1 MPGDPAADSSLAVVG
16 RARPHQARH
25 ASAPESGTGTGDAT
39 SRPGARGKR
48 VLVPES
54 RSVRSLRIGPSGEGS
69 NLPTLGV
76 GLWDR
81 ASLECSIQNVIV
93 STGWRVTLF
102 SEPGFAGAVVDH
114 TGAEREAA
122 LTIDEPALSLIVE
135 PPVLAEAATVFERAH
150 FGGRWKVLTPGRYR
164 MDGLKLAVGGLGSLS
179 LPAGWRAVLDF
190 GSASGVASDASV
202 PDFDA
207 WNAGAPIQALEI
219 EAPGCGRGNGKA
231 WVRLIGDQSGL
242 PLHVAA
248 GPDASVQLGPPGVG
262 TYFRIDPRDDGWFS
276 LAGLTIA
283 RPSTLRSPSSRPATS
298 TGTLAEL
305 SVASHEPGAALW
317 AAPAPEE
324 RVLFRWVPLA
334 DGTVA
339 IQSRATGLVLD
350 VCGGGRTP
358 GTAIVQWYPHLERN
372 QRFDLAAAPS
382 RA

>member
-1 MPGDPAADSSLAVVG
+1 MPGDPACDLSFAAVR
-16 RARPHQARH
+16 RARPQ
-25 ASAPESGTGTGDAT
+25 PL
-39 SRPGARGKR
+39 PGARGKR

-69 NLPTLGV
+69 DIPTLGG

-81 ASLECSIQNVIV
+81 DRLVSLECSIRNVIV
-93 STGWRVTLF
+93 ATGWRVTLF
-102 SEPGFAGAVVDH
+102 SEPGFSGTVVDH
-114 TGAEREAA
+114 TGDEREAA
-122 LTIDEPALSLIVE
+122 LTMDEPARSLIVE

-150 FGGRWKVLTPGRYR
+150 FGGRWKALTPGRYG
-164 MDGLKLAVGGLGSLS
+164 MDGLKLAVGGLGSLW
-179 LPAGWRAVLDF
+179 LPAGWRAVLDHGPANSF
-190 GSASGVASDASV
+190 ASDVSV
-202 PDFDA
+202 LDFDA
-207 WNAGAPIQALEI
+207 WNAGTPIQALEI
-219 EAPGCGRGNGKA
+219 EAPGCGREKSKA

-248 GPDASVQLGPPGVG
+248 GPEASVQLGPPGVG
-262 TYFRIDPRDDGWFS
+262 TYFRIDMRDDGWFS
-276 LAGLTIA
+276 LAGLTIV
-283 RPSTLRSPSSRPATS
+283 RPSASRSPSSRPTTS

-305 SVASHEPGAALW
+305 SIASLEPGAALC
-317 AAPAPEE
+317 ATPAPKE

-358 GTAIVQWYPHLERN
+358 GTAIVQWYPHLGRN
-372 QRFDLAAAPS
+372 QRFDLAEAPL